1 MSERACECCPTA
13 FRCSVWLHHSVSAC
27 CIWSEQT
34 LYKREIK
41 MRKEKRMNGST
52 AEKDI
57 KRKRMSVLA
66 GI

>member
-1 MSERACECCPTA
+1 MSVVPQLLDAQ
-13 FRCSVWLHHSVSAC
+13 SGSISAC
-27 CIWSEQT
+27 CIWTEQT

-52 AEKDI
+52 AEKDVQ
-57 KRKRMSVLA
+57 RKRMSVLA